1 MRDRPGQI
9 AARADMEARRGGD
22 TDLRARASA
31 RIGSLCM
38 RMPMKKPRSDLD
50 SLMSSEA
57 FNLENRTAYRFAI
70 LSTLNMRCLAGM
82 FTKKFKL
89 SVAGWRVLSVIGR
102 HETVFPGVVAEL
114 STIDA
119 DKVTRAVDRLVEMG
133 LVIRKTDSEDRRR
146 VILRLSA
153 KGQTVFNEIESTC
166 RAIESE
172 LRGVLTAKEWDNFS
186 KTLDKLDARSRE
198 LFVGP
203 DAWKAIMNGA
213 PATGTHAGSTGD

>member
-1 MRDRPGQI
+1 
-9 AARADMEARRGGD
+9 
-22 TDLRARASA
+22 
-31 RIGSLCM
+31 
-38 RMPMKKPRSDLD
+38 MKKPRSDLD
-50 SLMSSEA
+50 GLMSSDA
-57 FNLENRTAYRFAI
+57 FNLENRTSYRFSI

-153 KGQTVFNEIESTC
+153 KGQTVFNEVESTC
-166 RAIESE
+166 RAMEAE
-172 LRGVLTAKEWDNFS
+172 LRGVLTAKEWDSFS
-186 KTLDKLDARSRE
+186 KALDKLDARSRE

-213 PATGTHAGSTGD
+213 PADRTHADSGD